1 MIERIFLIVACHL
14 MGDYFLQ
21 SNFLATTKGENWY
34 HLTEKKEVVS
44 AEETLAVVERWSE
57 EHPRKT
63 FLSDLLKKYPNID
76 LKVGSGVPNF
86 CPEILGYKQKLKCG
100 RISCKECWNQN
111 LEE

>member
-1 MIERIFLIVACHL
+1 MDAITFIKEFNRMCEE
-14 MGDYFLQ
+14 
-21 SNFLATTKGENWY
+21 TKYCDRCGFHGHCLLN
-34 HLTEKKEVVS
+34 TEKKEVVS

-111 LEE
+111 MEE